1 MVLEFVVL
9 VVKCGLLGFVVECEN
24 SHKMDGKLFICRFY
38 NSVSLYKIIPFCE
51 KRCTFSMFA
60 LIAVYSSGSI
70 FRSWGLESLW
80 NFVDQL
86 VLAILIFLKIPAQN

>member
-1 MVLEFVVL
+1 MYVQYV
-9 VVKCGLLGFVVECEN
+9 C
-24 SHKMDGKLFICRFY
+24 
-38 NSVSLYKIIPFCE
+38 
-51 KRCTFSMFA
+51 